1 MKLNAG
7 DSIPFPAPT
16 APPIPKIR
24 IVKNAPIQKKYL
36 LVLLLLS
43 FLLKKFSANNPWKKP
58 QSAVTAIITA
68 NADLKLKVSKEFNPP
83 AFAKVTNSE
92 RLF

>member
-24 IVKNAPIQKKYL
+24 IVKNAPT
-36 LVLLLLS
+36 
-43 FLLKKFSANNPWKKP
+43 PE
-58 QSAVTAIITA
+58 T
-68 NADLKLKVSKEFNPP
+68 VSYTHLRAHE
-83 AFAKVTNSE
+83 TL
-92 RLF
+92 R